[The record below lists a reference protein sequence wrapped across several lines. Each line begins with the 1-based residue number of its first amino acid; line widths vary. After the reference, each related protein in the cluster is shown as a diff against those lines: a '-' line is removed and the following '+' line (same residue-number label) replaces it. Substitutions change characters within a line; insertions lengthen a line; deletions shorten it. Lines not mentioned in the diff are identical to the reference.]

1 MRLEII
7 GYLLTGAAAAAV
19 IKLIDNLLQWMLQRK
34 AAKED
39 RAENKA
45 EKEKKTEKDYL
56 ERLDKKIDGLTVGER
71 IILLDRI
78 QYLGQEYIKDGSVDF
93 DDRRRLNEMHSVYH
107 NTLGGNGDLDV
118 LMREVNCLPIRASE
132 KPKTD

>member
-1 MRLEII
+1 MEVI

-19 IKLIDNLLQWMLQRK
+19 IKLIDNLIQWILNRK

-39 RAENKA
+39 KAENKA
-45 EKEKKTEKDYL
+45 EADKKTEREWL
-56 ERLDKKIDGLTVGER
+56 EGTDKKIDGLTVGVR

-78 QYLGQEYIKDGSVDF
+78 QYLGQEYIKDQSVDF

-107 NTLGGNGDLDV
+107 NSLGGNGDLDV
-118 LMREVNCLPIRASE
+118 LMREVNSLPIRT
-132 KPKTD
+132 PNKTE